1 MLGGPVRLLRCPPTV
16 AGHRVATGRQRFADL
31 PRLWSQTPR
40 RALAPRGCPASRF
53 AVSCR
58 CLLLAHHHA
67 YDPGIPENRSTTRV
81 PPGQSRFSSRPPRSR
96 VLSTY
101 SAPPCCW
108 HDQRPPQDDTGQI
121 HPRQAWSPRP
131 QRHQEDGSARK
142 PFAGVCTSS
151 RVATRF
157 ISWASPIRSAGGT
170 CSDTE
175 FQINRSNVPAPG
187 DADAGERLVAGVSE
201 WGGRTGCRRRR

>member
-1 MLGGPVRLLRCPPTV
+1 MTSQSPSQMLGGPVRLLRCPPTV
-16 AGHRVATGRQRFADL
+16 AGHLVATGRQRFADL

-101 SAPPCCW
+101 SAPPVVGMISG
-108 HDQRPPQDDTGQI
+108 HHRMTRGRYTPDRPGHPGHSGIRKTG
-121 HPRQAWSPRP
+121 PPGNPSP
-131 QRHQEDGSARK
+131 GSARA
-142 PFAGVCTSS
+142 AGWQPASSPGPVPSGRPGARAPTPSS
-151 RVATRF
+151 RST
-157 ISWASPIRSAGGT
+157 
-170 CSDTE
+170 
-175 FQINRSNVPAPG
+175 
-187 DADAGERLVAGVSE
+187 
-201 WGGRTGCRRRR
+201 GRTCRLRGMLTPASG